1 MNARSLSATVI
12 ALFVLTSSLSLA
24 SKEGL
29 ITVRIR
35 DGHVQEHVN
44 GSLRRSYGSGLIGAA
59 TDGKTVV
66 AVTRDGRIQEWVK
79 GSMRRSYGSKVKSA
93 SIQGS
98 KVFAQL
104 ENGRT
109 AEYENGSL
117 RRTF

>member
-1 MNARSLSATVI
+1 MNAPNWFPSFV
-12 ALFVLTSSLSLA
+12 ALLVLTASPSLA
-24 SKEGL
+24 AKEEGL
-29 ITVRIR
+29 SVRIR
-35 DGHVQEHVN
+35 DGRVQEHVN
-44 GSLRRSYGSGLIGAA
+44 GSLRRSYGSGLVDAA

-104 ENGRT
+104 QTGKT